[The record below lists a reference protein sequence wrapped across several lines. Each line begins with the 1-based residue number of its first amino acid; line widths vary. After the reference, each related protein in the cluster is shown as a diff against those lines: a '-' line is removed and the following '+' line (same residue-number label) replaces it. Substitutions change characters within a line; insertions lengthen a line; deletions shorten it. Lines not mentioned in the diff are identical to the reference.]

1 MASRP
6 TWFGNGFSYGNSNPA
21 NLADPTGLCSFYS
34 ALSCGD
40 DIWNAVS
47 SAFRDTVDA
56 ARAAGSAIAAG
67 AGWTADRIVAIAEG
81 AAAIATSGIGQLA
94 NASGAIGQALWHLI
108 RQTVNR
114 QLSDMAL
121 AFAAARGL
129 NCRSLRNGL
138 TGCFGASFL
147 DGSAM
152 TLGNVIL
159 IKDKQEISDE
169 LLSHE
174 EWHANQWAWFGLAT
188 GDPLVGQA
196 VMAASYVA
204 IDQKFGP
211 CYSPYDWQAGWA
223 DGGYTQCLD

>member
-1 MASRP
+1 M
-6 TWFGNGFSYGNSNPA
+6 
-21 NLADPTGLCSFYS
+21 
-34 ALSCGD
+34 SCGD

-94 NASGAIGQALWHLI
+94 STASGAIGQALWHLI
-108 RQTVNR
+108 RHTVSR

-121 AFAAARGL
+121 AFAAAKGL

-188 GDPLVGQA
+188 G
-196 VMAASYVA
+196 
-204 IDQKFGP
+204 
-211 CYSPYDWQAGWA
+211 
-223 DGGYTQCLD
+223 QCLDQPRR